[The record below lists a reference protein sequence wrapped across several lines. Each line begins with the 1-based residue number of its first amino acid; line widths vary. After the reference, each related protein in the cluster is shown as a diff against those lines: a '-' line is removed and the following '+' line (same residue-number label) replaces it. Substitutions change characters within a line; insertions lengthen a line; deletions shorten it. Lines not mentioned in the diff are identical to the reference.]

1 MADEAVVIRR
11 TIAASAESLFHAWTD
26 PAQLARWMS
35 PVGHAVAEVDARVGG
50 RIRVTMAGDG
60 RTIEHT
66 GEYLAVDRPH
76 RLVFTWRSPYT
87 GGLASRVTVQLTEG
101 ADGTELTLRHELLPR
116 EAISSH
122 AGGWGSMLDRL
133 AALLAPANE
142 ELPRG
147 A

>member
-1 MADEAVVIRR
+1 MRR
-11 TIAASAESLFHAWTD
+11 TIAASAERLFHAWTD
-26 PAQLARWMS
+26 PGQLARWMS
-35 PVGHAVAEVDARVGG
+35 PVGHAVVEVDARVGG

-66 GEYLAVDRPH
+66 GEYLAIERPH

-87 GGLASRVTVQLTEG
+87 GGVASRVTVELIEG
-101 ADGTELTLRHELLPR
+101 AGGTELTLHHELLPP
-116 EAISSH
+116 EAIGSH
-122 AGGWGSMLDRL
+122 AAGWGSMLDRL
-133 AALLAPANE
+133 AALLSPANR